1 MGTCA
6 NGKNVLQQLA
16 QNARIAA
23 YQTEG
28 EKMKLKI
35 DGNKIILP
43 CKPGD
48 TYYTIERIAQTERR
62 ICEGRGLYNCVME
75 NTKTVGKEIVEHKW
89 HSYAEIVQAL
99 EVGRIGK
106 SVFLKREVAESKFE
120 KYWEK
125 WWGKRENK

>member
-1 MGTCA
+1 
-6 NGKNVLQQLA
+6 
-16 QNARIAA
+16 
-23 YQTEG
+23 
-28 EKMKLKI
+28 MKLKI

-43 CKPGD
+43 CKLGD

-106 SVFLKREVAESKFE
+106 NIFLKREIAESKFE

>member
-1 MGTCA
+1 
-6 NGKNVLQQLA
+6 
-16 QNARIAA
+16 
-23 YQTEG
+23 
-28 EKMKLKI
+28 MKLKI

-89 HSYAEIVQAL
+89 HSYAEIAQAL

-106 SVFLKREVAESKFE
+106 NIFLKREIAESKFE

-125 WWGKRENK
+125 WWGKGENR